1 MTECTHTTGK
11 VLVARNMEEGETE
24 EVTTGWE
31 KQGVNKTDIY
41 RPFLIFTLKAMV
53 QVTGSR

>member
-1 MTECTHTTGK
+1 MVQGK
-11 VLVARNMEEGETE
+11 AIEMVQGEQWEEGETE
-24 EVTTGWE
+24 EVTTGWK

-53 QVTGSR
+53 QVTGAR

>member
-24 EVTTGWE
+24 EVTTGWK

-53 QVTGSR
+53 QVTGAR

>member
-31 KQGVNKTDIY
+31 KQGSTK
-41 RPFLIFTLKAMV
+41 LIFIDLFSFSL
-53 QVTGSR
+53 SRPWSR